1 MKKIFVAFA
10 LLSAMVLMVSCGGG
24 SSDSKTGSLY
34 EKCYPNE
41 TCNKGLICDIENN
54 VCVKDWCKSNND
66 CTDPEYPVC
75 NTKTGNCESS
85 DGRKPGDESDSDS
98 DTQDS
103 GDSDNGKPDND
114 TGNPE
119 PTDTD
124 SSSDADSVDDSGDS
138 QPDCDTDY
146 SGDTEPDNG
155 DSAPDN
161 GDTEPD
167 NDYPQTPCDPN
178 PCTSISNSTGVCTV
192 NGTGYTCG
200 CQSGYTWNGGSCQS
214 NGGSSL
220 PECSKTSGTPCYDSS
235 SHLTWSK
242 ISSSTMT
249 WSAAATF
256 CQGSEM
262 NGYGGFTDWRL
273 PNIDE
278 LKTLITV
285 SSGTPRTQNCAVS
298 EATGHL
304 ASSDWTCST
313 CTEACTQSTSGT
325 GCSSCNGSS
334 DGRYSKLGDGEVW
347 LWSSSLLSGNSHGVW
362 YVVFDY
368 GGVSHSLI
376 DYDGSHVRCVR

>member
-1 MKKIFVAFA
+1 MKRFFACFAVFAALVFV
-10 LLSAMVLMVSCGGG
+10 VSCGGG

-34 EKCYPNE
+34 EKCYSNE

-103 GDSDNGKPDND
+103 GDSSD
-114 TGNPE
+114 
-119 PTDTD
+119 D
-124 SSSDADSVDDSGDS
+124 SSDLDSDSGSDSDADSAPADTGSDSGDS
-138 QPDCDTDY
+138 TDDVDSSDSHDDTGD
-146 SGDTEPDNG
+146 STDDGDSGADTGDDGDT
-155 DSAPDN
+155 
-161 GDTEPD
+161 
-167 NDYPQTPCDPN
+167 
-178 PCTSISNSTGVCTV
+178 
-192 NGTGYTCG
+192 
-200 CQSGYTWNGGSCQS
+200 
-214 NGGSSL
+214 GSSTL
-220 PECSKTSGTPCYDSS
+220 PECSTSSGTPCYDST

-242 ISSSTMT
+242 ISSNYMSYT
-249 WSAAATF
+249 AATTF

-262 NGYGGFTDWRL
+262 KGYGGFTDWRL

-285 SSGTPRTQNCAVS
+285 PSGTPRTQNCAVS

-347 LWSSSLLSGNSHGVW
+347 LWSSSTVSDFTDYAWFVDFGYGDVNGGNEAL
-362 YVVFDY
+362 DY
-368 GGVSHSLI
+368 
-376 DYDGSHVRCVR
+376 YVRCVR

>member
-1 MKKIFVAFA
+1 M
-10 LLSAMVLMVSCGGG
+10 
-24 SSDSKTGSLY
+24 
-34 EKCYPNE
+34 
-41 TCNKGLICDIENN
+41 
-54 VCVKDWCKSNND
+54 
-66 CTDPEYPVC
+66 YPVC

-85 DGRKPGDESDSDS
+85 DGRNPGDESDSDS
-98 DTQDS
+98 DTPDS

-119 PTDTD
+119 QTDTD

-192 NGTGYTCG
+192 SGTGYTCG
-200 CQSGYTWNGGSCQS
+200 CQSGYSCNGGSCQS

-220 PECSKTSGTPCYDSS
+220 PECSKMSGTPCYDSS

-242 ISSSTMT
+242 ISPSYMSYT
-249 WSAAATF
+249 AATTF

-278 LKTLITV
+278 LKTLLT
-285 SSGTPRTQNCAVS
+285 SATGGTPRSANCAVS
-298 EATGHL
+298 ETNGCL
-304 ASSDWTCST
+304 AWDGCWTCST
-313 CTEACTQSTSGT
+313 CTEQGTASTSSNT
-325 GCSSCNGSS
+325 CSNSGSS
-334 DGRYSKLGDGEVW
+334 YDDGRFSKLGDGEVW
-347 LWSSSLLSGNSHGVW
+347 LWSSSLQSDSSSSAWIVYFGNG
-362 YVVFDY
+362 YV
-368 GGVSHSLI
+368 
-376 DYDGSHVRCVR
+376 DGYSIIGSSSFVRCVR